1 MCGIIGVFNDP
12 FAGKKLVVGMQ
23 TIQHRGTDQYWLYAG
38 TVTYHAK
45 KPVFPV
51 KKTQNAIGHCLH
63 SIVSYQEQPL
73 VGKGALVANCE
84 LYNWKELAKKHK
96 IDAQNYA
103 ELLFKLLE
111 KTPSNRMETLLAEL
125 DGDYAFAYWKENR
138 VFLCRD
144 PVGVKP
150 IWYALENN
158 RFGFASEAKALY
170 AMGFSKPV
178 EQNPRHLFCYDLIHH
193 RLDNRSWFEFTSPV
207 AFTPDTEHTLLE
219 FEKIFLN
226 AVKKRIPAKPFG
238 ILFSGG
244 IDSVIIAAACI
255 DLASKKAHKKG
266 CKVVFSGLG
275 SDDLFGGYARQEK
288 SPQNAYLDSIS
299 YLRKAYEKDLYRDD
313 VLTMHH
319 HVELRVPYYDR
330 ELIPFALQLPDTL
343 KISAPHRKVI
353 LRKLAHP
360 WKLSPAIENRPKKAG
375 QYGSNA
381 DKTLEKIAKKE
392 KYPSK
397 SAYLASLGPK
407 TNIPVAALISG
418 GKDSWLAA
426 TILAERN
433 YPLSCLV
440 SLQSQNPDS
449 YMFHT
454 PNISAVKLQARASR
468 IPLVVQTTPGTKE
481 KELDDLRVA
490 LVKAKEKYGI
500 QGVVNGALYSNY
512 QRSRIEKICDE
523 LGLKSFSPLWHVDQ
537 TQELVELLSRSF
549 SLVFS
554 SIACQGLTRDWL
566 GKPLDPAQIA
576 ELSNLHKKL
585 GVNVAGEGGEYESLV
600 LDCPLFSKKIRVDQA
615 TITMQNENTDRK

>member
-1 MCGIIGVFNDP
+1 
-12 FAGKKLVVGMQ
+12 
-23 TIQHRGTDQYWLYAG
+23 
-38 TVTYHAK
+38 
-45 KPVFPV
+45 
-51 KKTQNAIGHCLH
+51 
-63 SIVSYQEQPL
+63 
-73 VGKGALVANCE
+73 
-84 LYNWKELAKKHK
+84 
-96 IDAQNYA
+96 
-103 ELLFKLLE
+103 
-111 KTPSNRMETLLAEL
+111 
-125 DGDYAFAYWKENR
+125 
-138 VFLCRD
+138 
-144 PVGVKP
+144 
-150 IWYALENN
+150 
-158 RFGFASEAKALY
+158 
-170 AMGFSKPV
+170 
-178 EQNPRHLFCYDLIHH
+178 
-193 RLDNRSWFEFTSPV
+193 
-207 AFTPDTEHTLLE
+207 
-219 FEKIFLN
+219 
-226 AVKKRIPAKPFG
+226 
-238 ILFSGG
+238 
-244 IDSVIIAAACI
+244 
-255 DLASKKAHKKG
+255 
-266 CKVVFSGLG
+266 
-275 SDDLFGGYARQEK
+275 
-288 SPQNAYLDSIS
+288 
-299 YLRKAYEKDLYRDD
+299 
-313 VLTMHH
+313 MHH

-353 LRKLAHP
+353 LRKLAHH

-566 GKPLDPAQIA
+566 GKPLDPAKIA

-615 TITMQNENTDRK
+615 TITMQNENTGRYDIQKAVLIPKKH